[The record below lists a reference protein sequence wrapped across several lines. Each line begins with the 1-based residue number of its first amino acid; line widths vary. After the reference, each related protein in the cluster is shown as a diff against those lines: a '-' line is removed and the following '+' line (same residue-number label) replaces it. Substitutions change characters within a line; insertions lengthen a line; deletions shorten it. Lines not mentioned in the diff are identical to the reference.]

1 MTGPLL
7 TLLSVYLSL
16 TESHTDLLKIFAFMI
31 EFFPKIT
38 GDEVLKNLNSVHE
51 IILLGNLSIN

>member
-1 MTGPLL
+1 
-7 TLLSVYLSL
+7 
-16 TESHTDLLKIFAFMI
+16 MI